1 MIIFEDELAKFQP
14 STEIEKAED
23 LIRTDMKDLTD
34 LLAELMKDK
43 ES

>member
-34 LLAELMKDK
+34 LLAELMKEK

>member
-23 LIRTDMKDLTD
+23 IIRLDTRDLTD
-34 LLAELMKDK
+34 LLMELIKEK

>member
-1 MIIFEDELAKFQP
+1 MLIFEDELARFLP

-23 LIRTDMKDLTD
+23 LIRTDTRDLTD
-34 LLAELMKDK
+34 LMMELLKEK

>member
-1 MIIFEDELAKFQP
+1 MIIFEEELAKFQP

-34 LLAELMKDK
+34 LLAELMKEK